1 MQIEGQIIDIIYKNE
16 VNSYTV
22 ATFETAENEE
32 ITVVGYLPFINN
44 GDNLRLTGDIVTHP
58 EYGEQLK
65 IATFEKVIPSTPEA
79 LEKYL
84 ANSNFKGI
92 GPATAKKIV
101 KTFGKDTIN
110 IIKLE
115 PQKLTQIKGINKAKA
130 LE

>member
-22 ATFETAENEE
+22 ATFETVENEE

-84 ANSNFKGI
+84 ANGNFKGI
-92 GPATAKKIV
+92 GPPTAKKIV
-101 KTFGKDTIN
+101 KTF
-110 IIKLE
+110 
-115 PQKLTQIKGINKAKA
+115 
-130 LE
+130 